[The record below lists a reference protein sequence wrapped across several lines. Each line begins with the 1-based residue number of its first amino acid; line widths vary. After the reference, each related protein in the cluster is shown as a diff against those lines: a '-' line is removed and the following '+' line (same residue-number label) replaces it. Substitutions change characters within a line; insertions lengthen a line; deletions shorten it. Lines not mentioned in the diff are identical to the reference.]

1 MSKNKDLTYET
12 ALAQLQKIVKDLENR
27 DIKIDDLAS
36 KVSEAKSLVDF
47 CREKLSKTEEEI
59 NKIIR
64 PAINEE
70 EMFDE

>member
-1 MSKNKDLTYET
+1 
-12 ALAQLQKIVKDLENR
+12 
-27 DIKIDDLAS
+27 
-36 KVSEAKSLVDF
+36 VSEAKSLVDF

-70 EMFDE
+70 DMFEE